1 MTDHEKLERLKQ
13 ATIDNF
19 IEKNYDLIKKHFYKQ
34 AREMGYSTRQY
45 KSYFDDCKCFVF
57 IGEQTDLDKETSKD
71 NYFII
76 KQENDLII
84 AETFSGREY
93 NFI

>member
-1 MTDHEKLERLKQ
+1 MN
-13 ATIDNF
+13 NF

-34 AREMGYSTRQY
+34 AKELGYSKSQF

-57 IGEQTDLDKETSKD
+57 VGKQAELDRETSKD

-76 KQENDLII
+76 KQENDLVI
-84 AETFSGREY
+84 AEMFNGSMY

>member
-1 MTDHEKLERLKQ
+1 MNKLDL
-13 ATIDNF
+13 F

-45 KSYFDDCKCFVF
+45 KFYFEDCKCFVF
-57 IGEQTDLDKETSKD
+57 VGKQADLDHETSKD

-76 KQENDLII
+76 TQENDLVI
-84 AETFSGREY
+84 AEMFNGLIY